1 MCLQTIF
8 KSLENEEDIFI
19 YIHDWI
25 PTDNNEYF
33 VCYKIWCEYGVNIII
48 SDIQG
53 NKLNHLFVNDYKDET
68 FSSKDFYISSS
79 TYFGLS
85 EKIYSNRTEY
95 YICDN
100 YYSNNLDDN
109 LIMYIKLINKY
120 LLEDTDLYGDELY
133 NFIKSDK
140 LIDFLPNTIFVNIPE
155 NALICDTCHSQ
166 IIPIDNQCDF
176 CDRKMCENCKMN
188 SYYSFHKCDKC
199 ETKYCYYDSLNA
211 DYRCLKIPKSC
222 SSNCGNCGL

>member
-1 MCLQTIF
+1 MSLQTIF
-8 KSLENEEDIFI
+8 SSLEEPQDIFN

-25 PTDNNEYF
+25 PADNNEYF
-33 VCYKIWCEYGVNIII
+33 VCYKIWCEYGINVII
-48 SDIQG
+48 SDIYG
-53 NKLNHLFVNDYKDET
+53 NELNHIFVNTYKNEE
-68 FSSKDFYISSS
+68 FSSKEFYISSS

-100 YYSNNLDDN
+100 YYSNKLDDN

-120 LLEDTDLYGDELY
+120 LLENELY

-155 NALICDTCHSQ
+155 NALICDSCNAQ
-166 IIPIDNQCDF
+166 IVPLENQCDF
-176 CDRKMCENCKMN
+176 CDRKMCETCQMN
-188 SYYSFHKCDKC
+188 SDYSFHYCNEC
-199 ETKYCYYDSLNA
+199 ETKWCYYNGSHTDH
-211 DYRCLKIPKSC
+211 RCLKIKGSGAC
-222 SSNCGNCGL
+222 WNCGI